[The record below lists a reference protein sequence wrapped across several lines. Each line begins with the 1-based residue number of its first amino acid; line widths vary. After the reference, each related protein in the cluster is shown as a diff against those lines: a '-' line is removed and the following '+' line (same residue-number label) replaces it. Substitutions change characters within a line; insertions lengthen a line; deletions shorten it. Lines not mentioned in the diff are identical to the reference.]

1 MWENATGIPIIDGI
15 GSTEMLHIFIS
26 AAGDAIRP
34 GATGIPVPG
43 YVATI
48 LDDDGAPVP
57 PGTVGRLA
65 VKGPTGC
72 RYLADPRQ
80 RDYVQ
85 GGWNLTGDAYVMDK
99 DGYFWYQARTD
110 DMIVASG
117 YNIAGPEVEGAL
129 LEHPQVLEC
138 AVVGEPDPERGTIV
152 KAYVVL
158 REGSGS
164 KALTADLQEFVKA
177 RLAPFKYPRE
187 IAFVQ
192 ELPRTQTGKLQRFKL
207 RDVSAPR

>member
-1 MWENATGIPIIDGI
+1 M
-15 GSTEMLHIFIS
+15 
-26 AAGDAIRP
+26 
-34 GATGIPVPG
+34 
-43 YVATI
+43 
-48 LDDDGAPVP
+48 
-57 PGTVGRLA
+57 
-65 VKGPTGC
+65 
-72 RYLADPRQ
+72 
-80 RDYVQ
+80 
-85 GGWNLTGDAYVMDK
+85 MDK

-138 AVVGEPDPERGTIV
+138 AVVGEPHPERGTIV

-158 REGSGS
+158 REGTGS

-177 RLAPFKYPRE
+177 RLAPYKYPRE